1 MINTFPIAATAIIV
15 LSGQAV
21 AADVP
26 QYEVSG
32 FPITPHQASVVG
44 SARVQES
51 LTPTITL
58 NGMPASPHQIA
69 VLTPHRR
76 MTGHLAKRPTE
87 RNDVVS
93 SEPARRSHHYR
104 IEGGVSRA
112 SPLLP

>member
-1 MINTFPIAATAIIV
+1 MSLHGSATTVVEIIMINTFPIAATAIIV

-58 NGMPASPHQIA
+58 NGMPAPPHQIA
-69 VLTPHRR
+69 VLTPHPR
-76 MTGHLAKRPTE
+76 MTGHLAKRP
-87 RNDVVS
+87 D
-93 SEPARRSHHYR
+93 
-104 IEGGVSRA
+104 
-112 SPLLP
+112 

>member
-1 MINTFPIAATAIIV
+1 MINTLPIATTAIIV

-21 AADVP
+21 SADVP
-26 QYEVSG
+26 QHEVLG

-44 SARVQES
+44 SAPVQES

-58 NGMPASPHQIA
+58 NGMPASPHHVDAASENDWASRQ
-69 VLTPHRR
+69 TP
-76 MTGHLAKRPTE
+76 RPKGMML
-87 RNDVVS
+87 S
-93 SEPARRSHHYR
+93 AASHHYR